1 MKKIFNLCA
10 VALLGG
16 FVLASCDDDSTN
28 EVATHGLQVL
38 SAQTSFTARG
48 GTQTITVAQTP
59 VSVYTNDS
67 WATASI
73 SGNSINVTA
82 SMNPERETRHATV
95 VVKSSAQDSA
105 IVNIDQDGMVV
116 SFANTSISSNDD
128 ALTASYAI
136 KHNLDV
142 TVSTSASWMSALVD
156 GDSLRVTYQEN
167 NTGNPRT
174 GWIYYTSGNV
184 TDSVS
189 VMQYDID
196 KDLLGDYELLFY
208 DSGWYYV
215 NVQLYRWNQ
224 TSFRMRF
231 TDDFMQDLN
240 ATIPVTIPDT
250 SQPSF
255 SIYNLAAMGSY
266 TYNNTSYN
274 EIMLVMASSGTSVY
288 YFRVATV
295 YATADWTVDDEG
307 YSYYPFTFSNDS
319 YEFYGLQIGLSTNG
333 TYNGFTSAGRPVL
346 MDFPYAE
353 LQKVSSD
360 GSAAKA
366 SKKSAKGPHKLT
378 QVPNR
383 LSWKAPQK
391 LPTAD
396 KAL

>member
-1 MKKIFNLCA
+1 MKKIFNICA

-28 EVATHGLQVL
+28 EIATHGLQVL

-116 SFANTSISSNDD
+116 SLPSDMAASDD
-128 ALTASYAI
+128 AATVSYAM

-142 TVSTSASWMSALVD
+142 AVSTSASWLSATTTA
-156 GDSLRVTYQEN
+156 DSLIVTFQEN

-240 ATIPVTIPDT
+240 ATIPVTVPDT

-255 SIYNLAAMGSY
+255 SIYNLAAMGTY

-274 EIMLVMASSGTSVY
+274 EIMLVMASSSSSVY

-307 YSYYPFTFSNDS
+307 YSYYPFTFSNSS

-333 TYNGFTSAGRPVL
+333 TYNGFNSLGRPVL

-353 LQKVSSD
+353 LQKVSND

-383 LSWKAPQK
+383 LNWKAPQK